1 MSCFFSPLL
10 AWGTLTIK
18 GGWWLGILHHQ
29 QQYLHLHH
37 KPRLAHYGPS
47 FSWAVTDSMEWVS
60 LSSADPRKPQAF
72 RQVLRCGLTIIIE
85 SLLFFSLAIF
95 LLDPQNP
102 NSQKWGAGA
111 REDLGGTLCA
121 RGKIESINV
130 EFSEWCTSE
139 DISVKWCTISSVE
152 LLPVWHY
159 TRVQGRKLARV

>member
-1 MSCFFSPLL
+1 MKGYNNKRPLRRGNICIQWVVSSALCWPGAHSPSREAGDWVFFIINNSICIYIINLDC
-10 AWGTLTIK
+10 
-18 GGWWLGILHHQ
+18 
-29 QQYLHLHH
+29 
-37 KPRLAHYGPS
+37 RLAHYGPS

-130 EFSEWCTSE
+130 EFSE
-139 DISVKWCTISSVE
+139 
-152 LLPVWHY
+152 
-159 TRVQGRKLARV
+159 